1 MIFPSFEESKG
12 KRIDVDHREEELPPV
27 DRSDSSVRVSS
38 KEGSERVVHSRRY
51 GHRHDRDEGEGEDID
66 P

>member
-1 MIFPSFEESKG
+1 M
-12 KRIDVDHREEELPPV
+12 DHREEELLPV
-27 DRSDSSVRVSS
+27 DGGDSSVILRP